1 MYKISTAEKK
11 NVIET
16 EKWKN
21 ANGEVITHITGWLW
35 GSWTSSSKPNLEDYD
50 EEVGCDPYEL
60 SDDMDLESLSL
71 NDGCWEEWEY
81 PESWDAAKIT
91 EFEDLWSEEW
101 TEAPATWD
109 FEKCGIETWIKGPIE
124 VEETEDIQDD
134 E

>member
-21 ANGEVITHITGWLW
+21 VNGEVITHITGWRW

-60 SDDMDLESLSL
+60 SYDMDLESLD
-71 NDGCWEEWEY
+71 DGCWEEWELLR
-81 PESWDAAKIT
+81 SLSSKIFGAKN
-91 EFEDLWSEEW
+91 
-101 TEAPATWD
+101 
-109 FEKCGIETWIKGPIE
+109 GPRPRRRGTLKN
-124 VEETEDIQDD
+124 VVLKLGSRDRSK
-134 E
+134 